1 VAAGVDYQ
9 NRDDTSHL
17 HPFYLATNIMS
28 HYGYQGEDTKII
40 SYTTQKANK
49 NIIFLAAYT
58 LNDNNV
64 PELWCYDRK
73 YCDIK

>member
-1 VAAGVDYQ
+1 
-9 NRDDTSHL
+9 
-17 HPFYLATNIMS
+17 MS